1 MRESLPPF
9 TDPELS
15 IIAKIERGLIS
26 FDVVTDAL
34 VVKSSLPVTLPSI
47 AFVPFALAV
56 EVIAPEVL
64 SFAVNV

>member
-1 MRESLPPF
+1 MKLLLIRESLPPF

-34 VVKSSLPVTLPSI
+34 VVNDT
-47 AFVPFALAV
+47 
-56 EVIAPEVL
+56 
-64 SFAVNV
+64 